1 MAKTTMA
8 RQVACAGLLL
18 LGGFWAGGAF
28 HPETAAKAGVRKTP
42 PREAFL
48 AGSERALS
56 VLQDISET
64 LKRIDA
70 RLMRIEKAVDQATS
84 Q

>member
-8 RQVACAGLLL
+8 RRVACAGLLL
-18 LGGFWAGGAF
+18 LGGFCAGAAF
-28 HPETAAKAGVRKTP
+28 HPETPAKAGVRKTP

-48 AGSERALS
+48 AGSERALP
-56 VLQDISET
+56 VLHNISET
-64 LKRIDA
+64 LKQIDA
-70 RLMRIEKAVDQATS
+70 RLMRIEKAVDQATN